1 MAIRKLKNG
10 RFQVDVWDTNGKRI
24 RKNFPKWAEAKAY
37 ETHLEKEKQDE
48 RLVKHKVGRKK
59 IELSEAISEAI
70 KSKEPLAKKSYDK
83 YKSVFKTFEEF
94 VVSKGILNVNDFTAD
109 DADEFRNIL
118 TSSEAAPKT
127 INFYL
132 DTVKAL
138 FHEYVER
145 DTIAKSPFSH
155 IKRVRLKKKTLL
167 EREED
172 YYSADEI
179 RSFFKQA
186 MPDGYKNGFIGL
198 FLTGMRFEEFA
209 SLKWGRIDWKNK
221 IIQVRSDA
229 DFNTKTSSS
238 ERDIPISDKLYEIL
252 KDLQK
257 SNKSDYVFSP
267 DNSGKFKERK
277 MLSVVK
283 DIAEKAGISKN
294 PTLHK
299 WRHSFNSHLSQQGVD
314 YSIRQYLMGHKPQTM
329 TDHYTKVD
337 PKKLHSEVSK
347 LDYLV
352 P

>member
-24 RKNFPKWAEAKAY
+24 RKNFSKWAEAKAY

-59 IELSEAISEAI
+59 VKLSEAISEAI

-94 VVSKGILNVNDFTAD
+94 ATSKDILNVNDFTAD

-118 TSSEAAPKT
+118 TSSDAAPKT

-138 FHEYVER
+138 FNEYVER
-145 DTIAKSPFSH
+145 DTIAKSPFYH

-179 RSFFKQA
+179 KSFFKQA
-186 MPDGYKNGFIGL
+186 MPGEYRNGFIGL
-198 FLTGMRFEEFA
+198 FLTGMRFEELS
-209 SLKWGRIDWKNK
+209 SLKWERIDWVNK
-221 IIQVRSDA
+221 IIQIRSDA
-229 DFNTKTSSS
+229 DFKTKTSSS
-238 ERDIPISDKLYEIL
+238 ERDIPISNKLFTIIQAI
-252 KDLQK
+252 KK
-257 SNKSDYVFSP
+257 NSSTDYVFSP
-267 DNSGKFKERK
+267 DGKGKFKERK

-283 DIAEKAGISKN
+283 EVAEKAGITKN
-294 PTLHK
+294 ATLHK

-314 YSIRQYLMGHKPQTM
+314 YSVRQYLMGHKPQTM

-347 LDYLV
+347 LDHLI